1 MVTMERLPY
10 IPPTMRVLPVSYES
24 LLCQLAAS
32 TDPYHDNGDYDWNE
46 ED

>member
-10 IPPTMRVLPVSYES
+10 IPPTTRILPVSYES
-24 LLCQLAAS
+24 LLCQIYAS
-32 TDPYHDNGDYDWNE
+32 TEPFQDGGDYDWNE

>member
-1 MVTMERLPY
+1 MVTMEHSPY
-10 IPPTMRVLPVSYES
+10 ISPTMRVLPVSYES
-24 LLCQLAAS
+24 LLCQFFAS